1 MLRWYRLYLRQFC
14 MANITDAVPRV
25 ESRKVRSELPKM
37 TLRELVT
44 STLARRDAA
53 ANQLRSR
60 EEFYAELKRLS
71 ATSVNKTVKIS
82 KIQIENAIPV
92 IKVLREIAF
101 DNLAP
106 FPSGLRECKSIYY
119 QVRDGKPYAFKVRP
133 QHRDAVVAKLRGAG
147 ATAE

>member
-71 ATSVNKTVKIS
+71 AVSSLSTVTIKQVDY
-82 KIQIENAIPV
+82 KQAITL
-92 IKVLREIAF
+92 IKALRE
-101 DNLAP
+101 LAQDAVVP
-106 FPSGLRECKSIYY
+106 FPSGLKECKDIYD
-119 QVRDGKPYAFKVRP
+119 QVVAGKPYAFKVRP
-133 QHRDAVVAKLRGAG
+133 QHRDVVVAKLRSAG
-147 ATAE
+147 ATVE

>member
-14 MANITDAVPRV
+14 MANVTDAVPRV
-25 ESRKVRSELPKM
+25 ESRKIQTELPKL

-44 STLARRDAA
+44 GALARRDAA

-71 ATSVNKTVKIS
+71 AAPVNKTVKIS

-106 FPSGLRECKSIYY
+106 FPSGLRECKSIYD
-119 QVRDGKPYAFKVRP
+119 QVRDGKPFSFIVKP

-147 ATAE
+147 AMVE